1 MTSADASSLTDL
13 PTTTQQWVLASRP
26 TGMPTDENFRL
37 ETVDLPEL
45 NDGDILV
52 ANKVATVDPYMRGRM
67 NDVKSYIPPFQID
80 QPLTGG
86 AVGTVLATK
95 SDKFKV
101 GDTVRH
107 QYGWQTNAVIA
118 DSEATPVDLNVAPA
132 AAYLGILGLTGLTAY
147 AGLTAVGEM
156 KEGDVVFISG
166 AAGAVGSA
174 AGQFAKQM
182 GASRVIGSAGS
193 DEKVKRLLEL
203 GFDAAF
209 NYNDGPVAEQLAKAA
224 PEGIDFYFDNV
235 GGDHL
240 EAALD
245 AMNDGGRLAL
255 CGAIAGYNE
264 TDRVPGPDNM
274 ANIIT
279 RGLTLRGFTL
289 GSFLHLSPEFQERM
303 SAWFAEGRIAYDET
317 IVDGIEHTVD
327 AFLSMM
333 RGGNT
338 GKMLVRV

>member
-1 MTSADASSLTDL
+1 MTSTDASSTTEL

-26 TGMPTDENFRL
+26 TGLPTDESFRL

-52 ANKVATVDPYMRGRM
+52 ANSVATVDPYMRGRM
-67 NDVKSYIPPFQID
+67 NGTKSYVPPFQLD
-80 QPLTGG
+80 QPMTGG
-86 AVGTVLATK
+86 AVGTVLASK
-95 SDKFKV
+95 SDKFQV
-101 GDTVRH
+101 GDAVRH
-107 QYGWQTNAVIA
+107 SYGWQTNAVIA

-147 AGLTAVGEM
+147 VGLTAVGEM

-193 DEKVKRLLEL
+193 DEKVERLLEL

-209 NYNDGPVAEQLAKAA
+209 NYNDGPVAEQLAQAA

-240 EAALD
+240 EAAIG
-245 AMNDGGRLAL
+245 AMRTFGRVAM
-255 CGAIAGYNE
+255 CGAISQYNN
-264 TDRVPGPDNM
+264 TGAPTGPRNL
-274 ANIIT
+274 ALAIGKCI
-279 RGLTLRGFTL
+279 TLRGFVL
-289 GSFLHLSPEFQERM
+289 GKYLHLAGEFQERM
-303 SAWFAEGRIAYDET
+303 APLVVSGKVAYDVT
-317 IVDGIEHTVD
+317 TRHGIENMPA
-327 AFLSMM
+327 AFLELFS
-333 RGGNT
+333 GGNT
-338 GKMLVRV
+338 GKMVVEF

>member
-1 MTSADASSLTDL
+1 MTSTDASSTTEL

-26 TGMPTDENFRL
+26 TGLPTDENFRL

-52 ANKVATVDPYMRGRM
+52 ANSVATVDPYMRGRM
-67 NDVKSYIPPFQID
+67 NDTKSYVPPFQLD
-80 QPLTGG
+80 QPMTGG
-86 AVGTVLATK
+86 AVGTVLASK
-95 SDKFKV
+95 SDKFQV
-101 GDTVRH
+101 GDAVRH
-107 QYGWQTNAVIA
+107 SYGWQTNAVIA

-132 AAYLGILGLTGLTAY
+132 AAHLGILGLTGLTAY
-147 AGLTAVGEM
+147 VGLTAVGEM

-182 GASRVIGSAGS
+182 GAARVIGSAGS
-193 DEKVKRLLEL
+193 DEKVERLLEL

-240 EAALD
+240 EAAIG
-245 AMNDGGRLAL
+245 AMRTFGRVAM
-255 CGAIAGYNE
+255 CGAISQYNTLE
-264 TDRVPGPDNM
+264 LRPDHVTWLWRLASALLCAASSWASTCTWQVNS
-274 ANIIT
+274 
-279 RGLTLRGFTL
+279 RSEWLRRSSAVRSPTMSPL
-289 GSFLHLSPEFQERM
+289 ATISRTCQLHSSNCL
-303 SAWFAEGRIAYDET
+303 AEAIPARW
-317 IVDGIEHTVD
+317 
-327 AFLSMM
+327 S
-333 RGGNT
+333 
-338 GKMLVRV
+338 